1 MKTFFLIFVLILG
14 GLAIWGAL
22 AAASV
27 ERRFPPTGVFVP
39 VTGGRLHLRDI
50 APREHSGESIPPER
64 TIVMLHGASCNL
76 LALTLPLAGPLGQR
90 FRVIAIDR
98 PGHGHSERPGGRDSA
113 SITQQAAL
121 IAEAMA
127 AAGAPRAIVLA
138 HSFAGAVALTLAMDH
153 PERVAGLVLLSPAS
167 HPWPGGIDWTY
178 HAGSIPV
185 VDQLF
190 SRLLLAPGA
199 TLTMEA
205 GVKSVFA
212 PQEPPPDYVNKTALP
227 LLLRPQE
234 YMANAQDVA
243 GLYDHVLAR
252 SPGYRA
258 IKAPTLVI
266 AGNADKIVYTEI
278 HTASLARELPDVTAH
293 VLPGVGH
300 TPHHA
305 ATDFVVSEIEALSR
319 RVEAAGR

>member
-1 MKTFFLIFVLILG
+1 MKTVVLILLLILG
-14 GLAIWGAL
+14 GLALWGAL
-22 AAASV
+22 AAANV
-27 ERRFPPTGVFVP
+27 ERRFPPTGIFVP

-50 APREHSGESIPPER
+50 APRADGVVGPER

-98 PGHGHSERPGGRDSA
+98 PGHGHSDRPGGRDSA
-113 SITQQAAL
+113 SITRQAAL

-178 HAGSIPV
+178 HAGSLPV
-185 VDQLF
+185 IDGVF

-199 TLTMEA
+199 TLTMAA
-205 GVKSVFA
+205 GVRSVFA

-227 LLLRPQE
+227 LLLRPKE
-234 YMANAQDVA
+234 FMANAQDVA
-243 GLYDHVLAR
+243 GLAAHVAER
-252 SPGYRA
+252 SKRYGT
-258 IKAPTLVI
+258 ITAPTLVI
-266 AGNADKIVYTEI
+266 SGDADRIVYTEI

-300 TPHHA
+300 VPHHA
-305 ATDFVVSEIEALSR
+305 ATDFVVAEIEALSR
-319 RVEAAGR
+319 RLEAGAAR